1 MAEPFQPTQID
12 LIPLT
17 TLLAGA
23 TVTDADLE
31 AAIADW
37 ESDPPDADYELIL
50 RATVDGDTQT

>member
-23 TVTDADLE
+23 TVTDDDLE
-31 AAIADW
+31 AAIEDW
-37 ESDPPDADYELIL
+37 EADPPDPAYELIL
-50 RATVDGDTQT
+50 RATVDDDTQT